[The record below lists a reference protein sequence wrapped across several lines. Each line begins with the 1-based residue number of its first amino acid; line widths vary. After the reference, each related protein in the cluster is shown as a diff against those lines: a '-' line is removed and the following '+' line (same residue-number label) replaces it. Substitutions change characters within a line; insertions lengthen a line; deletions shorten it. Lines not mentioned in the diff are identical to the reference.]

1 MFKRNKIVK
10 LVSNNKFLVEEFP
23 IEKYSKEPPKWFKD
37 IHVNLHE
44 YTKNTEHKSTVKACA
59 GIWDF
64 LKNAYIIRWNF
75 DLEINISE
83 NEKFDY
89 SPVNNNML
97 RRITWFD
104 KELYAMHT
112 PISDNKL
119 TLNTIKLELNWSIT
133 SQQRGKVLFT
143 EPFFD
148 YNRDYRIIPGIVEP
162 KFVSDVNVIIEPVK
176 EVIEI
181 KRGEPALA
189 LIPLD
194 NQKIITAVSTQKEL
208 DIIGK
213 SNYKQDTLG
222 SGWYEKFR
230 RSDNKK

>member
-1 MFKRNKIVK
+1 MFKRNKTVK
-10 LVSNNKFLVEEFP
+10 LVSSNKFLVEEFP
-23 IEKYSKEPPKWFKD
+23 IEKYSKQPPEWFKD
-37 IHVNLHE
+37 IHVNLQE
-44 YTKNTEHKSTVKACA
+44 YTQDTEFKSTVKACA

-75 DLEINISE
+75 DLEIDVYKDETFN
-83 NEKFDY
+83 Y
-89 SPVNNNML
+89 SKINNDML
-97 RRITWFD
+97 KRVTWFN
-104 KELYAMHT
+104 KELYSMHT
-112 PISDNKL
+112 PIADNKL
-119 TLNTIKLELNWSIT
+119 TLNTIKLELDWAIT

-162 KFVSDVNVIIEPVK
+162 KFVNDVNVIIEPMK
-176 EVIEI
+176 EVIKI
-181 KRGEPALA
+181 KRGDPAIA

-213 SNYKQDTLG
+213 SNYKQNTLG
-222 SGWYEKFR
+222 SGWYERYR
-230 RSDNKK
+230 RNSN